1 MNGDVPERAGHGRAS
16 FYGAA
21 VGIGGNAKLE
31 LVGELLGAILDVGV
45 RDEVTKL
52 PVGSIYRKRR
62 RWLLI

>member
-1 MNGDVPERAGHGRAS
+1 M
-16 FYGAA
+16 
-21 VGIGGNAKLE
+21 E

-52 PVGSIYRKRR
+52 PVGSIYRKRW